1 MNRIIDNKISDE
13 AEIRLNRAEAKFKML
28 FELSPIGMAMVS
40 HDTGE
45 FLEVNSSLLNATGY
59 SKDEFLKLSFWDI
72 TPREYEEQE
81 KEQIIELNE
90 TGKFGPNEKEYIR
103 KDGSRYPIKI
113 SGFMLI
119 DVDGSEVVWGMIE
132 DISERKKME
141 EELKYNALHDSLT
154 GLANR
159 RLLTEMLDSSM
170 AYSERENKIM
180 AIFMID
186 LDKFKYVNDNYGH
199 AIGDKVLIE
208 VGRRINSLLN
218 RKTDTVSRIGGDEF
232 SVIASLLED
241 EKDARLLAKEICT
254 SLSRAYIFSD
264 IEINISASLGIA
276 IYPHDGKNHDE
287 IMTKADKACYE
298 VKNRGGN
305 SYMFFKD
312 LFES

>member
-1 MNRIIDNKISDE
+1 MNGFIDNKISDE

-119 DVDGSEVVWGMIE
+119 DVDGREVVWGMIE

-170 AYSERENKIM
+170 AYSKRDNKLM

-208 VGRRINSLLN
+208 VGRRINSLLH

-241 EKDARLLAKEICT
+241 EKDARLLAKEICA
-254 SLSRAYIFSD
+254 SLSKTYVFAD

-276 IYPHDGKNHDE
+276 IYPNDGKNHDE

-298 VKNRGGN
+298 IKKRGGN
-305 SYMFFKD
+305 SYMLFKD
-312 LFES
+312 MSKS